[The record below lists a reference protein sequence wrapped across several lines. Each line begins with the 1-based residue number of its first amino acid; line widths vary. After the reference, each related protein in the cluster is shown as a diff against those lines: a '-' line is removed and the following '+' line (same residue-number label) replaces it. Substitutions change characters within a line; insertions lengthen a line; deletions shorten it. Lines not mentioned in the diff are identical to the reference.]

1 MPNLKEL
8 KNRQTSVKA
17 TQKITRAMQM
27 VAAAKLKRAQDHA
40 QSARPYAV
48 RMADV
53 MDNLVSSVKDST
65 NAPALMV
72 GNGKDDTHLLI
83 VASSDRGLCGAFNSN
98 IVKKAKLDAKLLK
111 AEGKKV
117 KILCIGKKGF
127 DLLKRQHADD
137 IIDMISLKH
146 LKYIGYSDAEDIGKK
161 VIRMFDSEEFDVCT
175 LYFAKFKSVMEQVP
189 VGQKIIP
196 LQIEK
201 SLITE
206 SDEVKKENLIYDY
219 EPEETE
225 VMEALLPLNINMQL
239 FQALLENAAS
249 EQGSRM
255 SAMDNATR
263 NAGDMIEKLTLLYN
277 RTRQA
282 IITKELI
289 EIISGAEAI

>member
-8 KNRQTSVKA
+8 KSRQTSVKA

-40 QSARPYAV
+40 QSARPYAD

-65 NAPALMV
+65 NAPALMI
-72 GNGKDDTHLLI
+72 GNGKSDTHLLI
-83 VASSDRGLCGAFNSN
+83 VATSDRGLCGAFNSN

-111 AEGKKV
+111 EEGKKI

-196 LQIEK
+196 LQIE
-201 SLITE
+201 E
-206 SDEVKKENLIYDY
+206 SFIAEGDEVKKENVIYDY

>member
-1 MPNLKEL
+1 VPNLKEL
-8 KNRQTSVKA
+8 KSRTTSVQA

-27 VAAAKLKRAQDHA
+27 VAAAKLKKAQDHA
-40 QSARPYAV
+40 QSARPYAI
-48 RMADV
+48 RMAKV
-53 MDNLVSSVKDST
+53 MDNLVSSVKDIT

-72 GNGKDDTHLLI
+72 GNGNNETHLLI
-83 VASSDRGLCGAFNSN
+83 VATADRGLCGAFNSS
-98 IVKKAKLDAKLLK
+98 IVKKAKLDVKLLK
-111 AEGKKV
+111 SEGKKI

-127 DLLKRQHADD
+127 DLLKREYNSNIVDT
-137 IIDMISLKH
+137 ISLKH

-161 VIRMFDSEEFDVCT
+161 VIRMFDAQEFDICT
-175 LYFAKFKSVMEQVP
+175 LYYAKFKSVMEQEP

-201 SLITE
+201 TLIVE
-206 SDEVKKENLIYDY
+206 GDDDKNENVIYDY
-219 EPEETE
+219 EPDETD

-263 NAGDMIEKLTLLYN
+263 NAGDMIKKLTLQYN
-277 RTRQA
+277 RSRQA